1 MVLISLSY
9 MAFSVTDTTNR
20 ISQLES
26 AASQGLISE
35 AEKLASIEGVL
46 AGVQPWQ
53 TRGLFLVITLVP
65 LAMMTLSYLIYRKHY
80 RLDEGEYDRICAEL
94 ARRKGETA

>member
-1 MVLISLSY
+1 M
-9 MAFSVTDTTNR
+9 
-20 ISQLES
+20 
-26 AASQGLISE
+26 
-35 AEKLASIEGVL
+35 L